1 MLQSHEKC
9 NLGITFEEVLEAT
22 SVLLCFVKPERK
34 LKVIAKSTIT
44 LHTFFML
51 KEIRNIQNRS
61 NKRLV
66 IFNWKVSL

>member
-22 SVLLCFVKPERK
+22 SIFLCFVKPERK
-34 LKVIAKSTIT
+34 FKVIAKSTIT

-51 KEIRNIQNRS
+51 KEKIICNFFRNILN
-61 NKRLV
+61 L
-66 IFNWKVSL
+66 F